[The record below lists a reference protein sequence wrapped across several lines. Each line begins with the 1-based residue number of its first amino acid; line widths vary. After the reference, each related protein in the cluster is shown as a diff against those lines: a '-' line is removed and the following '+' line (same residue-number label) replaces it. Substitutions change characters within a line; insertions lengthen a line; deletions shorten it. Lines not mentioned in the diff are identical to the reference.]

1 MNTTNISNP
10 FLVSGYQSPALFC
23 DRETETSNLLL
34 NAQNGRNT
42 TLLSLRRMGK
52 TSLLHHTIHMLH
64 SQQLGI
70 GIFVDVFDTENLKDF
85 TNKITSAVL
94 NALPEKDP
102 FWKKAMDFVKQLR
115 PVISYD
121 GLTGTPQIS
130 LDYSQNVQFEK
141 SLEAVFQFLESQ
153 NKLILIAIDE
163 FQQITQ
169 YPEKNM
175 EAFLRTKIQQL
186 KNVRFIFSGSSP
198 HLLAEMFHHA
208 KRPFFASTHTV
219 ELKEIDGETYASFIK
234 TKFYAQNKQIA
245 EDAIDYILD
254 FTKLHTYY
262 TQWLCN
268 HLYATNQEELTLD
281 VTKNVAFEILMQN
294 ESVYFQYRT
303 LLTAN
308 QWNMLRAIAK
318 EGKMRN
324 PNSKEIQAKYRLGG
338 SSVVYRSID
347 ALLQKEMVY
356 TKEDEIGKFYCV
368 YDCFLARWLEL
379 K

>member
-1 MNTTNISNP
+1 
-10 FLVSGYQSPALFC
+10 
-23 DRETETSNLLL
+23 
-34 NAQNGRNT
+34 
-42 TLLSLRRMGK
+42 
-52 TSLLHHTIHMLH
+52 
-64 SQQLGI
+64 
-70 GIFVDVFDTENLKDF
+70 
-85 TNKITSAVL
+85 
-94 NALPEKDP
+94 
-102 FWKKAMDFVKQLR
+102 
-115 PVISYD
+115 
-121 GLTGTPQIS
+121 

-153 NKLILIAIDE
+153 NKLVLIAIDE

-186 KNVRFIFSGSSP
+186 NNVRFIFSGSSP

-208 KRPFFASTHTV
+208 KRPFFASTQTL
-219 ELKEIDGETYASFIK
+219 ELKEIKRETYASFI
-234 TKFYAQNKQIA
+234 TAKFQESNKQISQ
-245 EDAIDYILD
+245 EAIDYILD

-268 HLYATNQEELTLD
+268 HLYATKQEELTLD
-281 VTKNVAFEILMQN
+281 NAKNVALEILTQN

-308 QWNMLRAIAK
+308 QWTMLRAIAK

-324 PNSKEIQAKYRLGG
+324 PNAKEIQAKYRLGG

-356 TKEDEIGKFYCV
+356 TKEDEIGKLYCV